1 MRGRSGSFGCFRGFS
16 QEPVGSGRYL
26 LSTTPPLAWT
36 AHGLDTHSFR
46 PAFEVVFVFDSA
58 IGCLDIYCEG
68 DPQAI
73 KRLRAVFAEAVLGIR
88 NLPEVTKPAYAL
100 EGLKTRGFQFIR
112 SPDSPIVD
120 VRVKRLGFGV
130 IGRPTKIVVD
140 TDVSEDPHA
149 IETEVARVFSTGVPE
164 PSRIAL
170 SLTRIISATL
180 TATVDL
186 RDGSR
191 PRTRTFDLTTKSCA
205 LKYEGNDLLLRRMLA
220 DSGVDLAAGAVT
232 PYAKPS

>member
-1 MRGRSGSFGCFRGFS
+1 M
-16 QEPVGSGRYL
+16 P
-26 LSTTPPLAWT
+26 WK
-36 AHGLDTHSFR
+36 GLR
-46 PAFEVVFVFDSA
+46 
-58 IGCLDIYCEG
+58 
-68 DPQAI
+68 
-73 KRLRAVFAEAVLGIR
+73 
-88 NLPEVTKPAYAL
+88 PEVPV
-100 EGLKTRGFQFIR
+100 IR

-140 TDVSEDPHA
+140 TDVSEDPHV

-232 PYAKPS
+232 PYAKPSRSAA